1 MSKKESNTTG
11 RSSQI
16 ELFEVGPRSSV
27 EAWQDEAESRP
38 RLRLAERKQVQFQA
52 FAWDDLIPQDHQVRS
67 VWAYV
72 EGLDLSPILAG
83 NRALEGHA
91 GAPRIDPR
99 VLMTLWLYATLRA
112 IGGARELARR
122 CESDVPFRW
131 ICGGVAVN
139 HHTLSDFRVDHAQFL
154 DDLLTRSVAVLLNEQ
169 LVDMDRVAQDGMRV
183 RASAGAASFRRRPTL
198 EELLVEAEEQVKL
211 LKAELDAD
219 PTAGNR
225 RQEAARK
232 RAAEERL
239 KRIQAA
245 LQQMPEIEAKKKAGE
260 IEKARASTT
269 DPDARVMK
277 MADGGFRPAFNLQL
291 ATDTKTQIITG
302 VDVVN
307 SGSDRGQMAPMVH
320 QLEERYDKTPAEH
333 LVDGGFATKK
343 DITEVSPNEEEPK
356 GTIVYAPVQKSK
368 DPEIDPHTPRDDDSP
383 AVKEW
388 RQRMATNEAKEIY
401 KDRASTAECVNA
413 IARNRGL
420 QQFGVRGLE
429 KVRAAVLWYVLAHNM
444 VRAAALRTQRVTNN
458 K

>member
-1 MSKKESNTTG
+1 MSKEESNG
-11 RSSQI
+11 AERSSQI
-16 ELFEVGPRSSV
+16 ELFDVGPRSSV
-27 EAWQDEAESRP
+27 MTSQDEAGSRP

-52 FAWDDLIPQDHQVRS
+52 FAWDDLIPLDHQVRS

-72 EGLDLSPILAG
+72 EGLDLSPILAD
-83 NRALEGHA
+83 NKALEGYA

-99 VLMTLWLYATLRA
+99 VLMTLWLYATLRG

-131 ICGGVAVN
+131 ICGGVSVN
-139 HHTLSDFRVDHAQFL
+139 HHTLSDFRVDYPQFL
-154 DDLLTRSVAVLLNEQ
+154 DELLTRSVAVLLDQQ
-169 LVDMDRVAQDGMRV
+169 LVDMERVAQDGMRV
-183 RASAGAASFRRRPTL
+183 RASAGAASFRRKPTL
-198 EELLVEAEEQVKL
+198 EELLVEAEQQVQL
-211 LKAELDAD
+211 LKAELETD
-219 PTAGNR
+219 PAAGNR

-239 KRIQAA
+239 KRVQAA

-260 IEKARASTT
+260 VGKARVSTT

-277 MADGGFRPAFNLQL
+277 MADGGFRPAFNVQL

-320 QLEERYDKTPAEH
+320 QHEERYGKEPAEY
-333 LVDGGFATKK
+333 LVDGGFATKG
-343 DITEVSPNEEEPK
+343 DIEEVSASDEEPK
-356 GTIVYAPVQKSK
+356 GTTVYAPVQKSK
-368 DPEIDPHTPRDDDSP
+368 DPQIDPHTPRHNDSP
-383 AVKEW
+383 AVVKW
-388 RQRMATNEAKEIY
+388 RQRMATDEAKEIY

-413 IARNRGL
+413 LARNRGL

-429 KVRAAVLWYVLAHNM
+429 KARAIVMWYVLAHNLM
-444 VRAAALRTQRVTNN
+444 RAAALRAQRATNN
-458 K
+458 Q